1 MGFKKLFITG
11 CMFTLFAICFSNEL
25 KAQGPFDP
33 KELKAQG
40 PFDPIDPCTDPADPC
55 PIDDGVYFLLAAGIG
70 AAAYKTYKYKR
81 VNTPSI
87 I

>member
-1 MGFKKLFITG
+1 MNFRKYLLIGLIYMGSTFG
-11 CMFTLFAICFSNEL
+11 FSNEL
-25 KAQGPFDP
+25 SAQI
-33 KELKAQG
+33 
-40 PFDPIDPCTDPADPC
+40 IDPCTDPADPC

-70 AAAYKTYKYKR
+70 AAAYKTYRYKR

>member
-1 MGFKKLFITG
+1 MGFKKLFIIR
-11 CMFTLFAICFSNEL
+11 CMFPLIAICFSN
-25 KAQGPFDP
+25 
-33 KELKAQG
+33 ELKAQG

-70 AAAYKTYKYKR
+70 AAAYKTYRYKR

>member
-1 MGFKKLFITG
+1 MRFKKLFIIR
-11 CMFTLFAICFSNEL
+11 CMFPLIAICFSNEL
-25 KAQGPFDP
+25 KAQG
-33 KELKAQG
+33 G
-40 PFDPIDPCTDPADPC
+40 PFDPIDPCTDPVDPC

>member
-1 MGFKKLFITG
+1 MN
-11 CMFTLFAICFSNEL
+11 FTKYFSIGWILLLTMCCFSTNLFA
-25 KAQGPFDP
+25 QFD
-33 KELKAQG
+33 L
-40 PFDPIDPCTDPADPC
+40 PIDPCTDPADPC

-87 I
+87 T